1 MNKLFSVHE
10 GLKQEVKSL
19 NLKNNNLKLEAEKLE
34 KQIVE
39 LKEKN
44 KILRLTGKDHG
55 DGNRE
60 VKLKVNEIV
69 REVDKCIAQLNR

>member
-1 MNKLFSVHE
+1 MNKLLSVHE
-10 GLKQEVKSL
+10 SLKQEVKRL
-19 NLKNNNLKLEAEKLE
+19 NLKNNDLQLEAEKLA

-39 LKEKN
+39 LKERN
-44 KILRLTGKDHG
+44 KILRLTGKDQG